1 MKVTS
6 CFQEVSGIPQD
17 YQCLKEDEVFIVLC
31 HTADRRSKAWLGKEE
46 LLYGGI
52 TFSFVFF
59 PYIPST
65 CCYSNKKNAFV
76 ETKLYIQVTYSPMS
90 YKDAKNA
97 LWSSKKIYFRC
108 LVAILNFLYE
118 R

>member
-1 MKVTS
+1 M
-6 CFQEVSGIPQD
+6 
-17 YQCLKEDEVFIVLC
+17 LC
-31 HTADRRSKAWLGKEE
+31 NTADRRSKAWLGKEE
-46 LLYGGI
+46 LVRGGVPFLL
-52 TFSFVFF
+52 TPFFSHIFLAHA
-59 PYIPST
+59 I
-65 CCYSNKKNAFV
+65 SNLKCIFV

-97 LWSSKKIYFRC
+97 LWSSKKMYFRC

>member
-1 MKVTS
+1 M
-6 CFQEVSGIPQD
+6 
-17 YQCLKEDEVFIVLC
+17 LC
-31 HTADRRSKAWLGKEE
+31 NTADHRSKAWLGKEE
-46 LLYGGI
+46 LVRGGVPFLL
-52 TFSFVFF
+52 TPFFSHIFLAHAA
-59 PYIPST
+59 I
-65 CCYSNKKNAFV
+65 SNKKMYFV

-108 LVAILNFLYE
+108 LVAILNLLYE

>member
-1 MKVTS
+1 M
-6 CFQEVSGIPQD
+6 
-17 YQCLKEDEVFIVLC
+17 Y
-31 HTADRRSKAWLGKEE
+31 
-46 LLYGGI
+46 
-52 TFSFVFF
+52 
-59 PYIPST
+59 
-65 CCYSNKKNAFV
+65 FV

-108 LVAILNFLYE
+108 LVAILNLLYE

>member
-1 MKVTS
+1 M
-6 CFQEVSGIPQD
+6 
-17 YQCLKEDEVFIVLC
+17 LC
-31 HTADRRSKAWLGKEE
+31 NTADHRSKAWLGKEE
-46 LLYGGI
+46 LSCGGV
-52 TFSFVFF
+52 TFSADTFF
-59 PYIPST
+59 PYIPGT
-65 CCYSNKKNAFV
+65 CCYSNKKMHFV